1 MKDRK
6 PTETPNLPKPKPNPK
21 SDTQEQI
28 AEKEKATLT
37 SPEKRAR
44 ETRENQGKHP

>member
-1 MKDRK
+1 MKDRT
-6 PTETPNLPKPKPNPK
+6 TEETATVPHPKPEPK

-28 AEKEKATLT
+28 EPTEKATLT

-44 ETRENQGKHP
+44 ENRARQGKHP